1 MRNRFDLQL
10 KQLNDDIIEMGNMI
24 ERAIEMGVYALIG
37 HDTDKAKQ
45 TIDYDMDID
54 HMERD
59 IEALCMKL
67 LLQQQPVA
75 RDLRQISS
83 ALKMITD
90 MERIGDQATDIAEI
104 LNTGSVHIPVTAIPL
119 QEMADY
125 AMHMVNDS
133 VTAYVEGK
141 SDLAKKVIS
150 SDDILDNLFD
160 KVRNA
165 LDQNTMDFSSDE
177 VLDLLMISKYYER
190 IGDHA
195 TNIGEWAEFSVDGI
209 HRNGDSIS
217 DLFNPDSL

>member
-75 RDLRQISS
+75 KDLRAISS

-90 MERIGDQATDIAEI
+90 MKRIGDQSADIADIILTAHINAGDDALSIGDMASAAIKMVTDSIDAFVKKDIDIAEAVI
-104 LNTGSVHIPVTAIPL
+104 
-119 QEMADY
+119 DY
-125 AMHMVNDS
+125 
-133 VTAYVEGK
+133 
-141 SDLAKKVIS
+141 
-150 SDDILDNLFD
+150 DDIVDGYFTSIKSLLTQ
-160 KVRNA
+160 R
-165 LDQNTMDFSSDE
+165 FSVPENDGE
-177 VLDLLMISKYYER
+177 YALDLLMIAKYFER
-190 IGDHA
+190 IADHA
-195 TNIGEWAEFSVDGI
+195 VNIAQWVLFSITGN
-209 HRNGDSIS
+209 REGGN
-217 DLFNPDSL
+217 